1 MITELEQE
9 FFKVFGIKPYCVRS
23 CTACYLEQ
31 GIDAWEKFNCENTD
45 CDKCEHDKSIWEY
58 PEITDRKLLNMIC
71 LIADICNYSGDVFD
85 IEQNSINE
93 LKKFILHFL
102 INYMKTEHTDT
113 FYKNDEVKICV
124 QQLFKEGKHD
134 N

>member
-1 MITELEQE
+1 MTTELEQE
-9 FFKVFGIKPYCVRS
+9 FFKVFGI
-23 CTACYLEQ
+23 
-31 GIDAWEKFNCENTD
+31 EKSSKNCPML
-45 CDKCEHDKSIWEY
+45 DKNNCIFVPSECNYYQY
-58 PEITDRKLLNMIC
+58 PEITDRKLLEMIC

-124 QQLFKEGKHD
+124 QQLFKGKE
-134 N
+134 